1 MQASKT
7 KLSTVDQYIGG
18 YPKPVQAMLQ
28 ELRST
33 IKSSA
38 PGAEELIAYN
48 MPAFR
53 LNGPL
58 VYYAA
63 YKAHIGFYP
72 MPSAIKAFS
81 EELESYVTSKGAI
94 QFPLN
99 KKLPLALVKKI
110 VKFRVKENAEKKSAK
125 TASTK

>member
-1 MQASKT
+1 MQAAKA
-7 KLSTVDQYIGG
+7 KPQTVDQYIGD

-28 ELRST
+28 ELRNA
-33 IKSSA
+33 IKSMA
-38 PGAEELIAYN
+38 PKAEEMIAYN

-63 YKAHIGFYP
+63 NKAHIGFYP

-94 QFPLN
+94 QFPLDR
-99 KKLPLALVKKI
+99 KLPLALVKKI
-110 VKFRVKENAEKKSAK
+110 VKFRVKENEEKKKLKAK
-125 TASTK
+125 